1 MEREIA
7 EPQEMVLKEQE
18 RIVKLI
24 KAIAMR
30 LGGNYLGDPWNA
42 LFVSPLLKYGLLRHM
57 SGMPK
62 TLK

>member
-1 MEREIA
+1 
-7 EPQEMVLKEQE
+7 MVLKEQE

-30 LGGNYLGDPWNA
+30 LGENLLGDPWNA
-42 LFVSPLLKYGLLRHM
+42 LSVSPLLKYGLLRHM

>member
-1 MEREIA
+1 M
-7 EPQEMVLKEQE
+7 KEQE

-24 KAIAMR
+24 KGIAMR
-30 LGGNYLGDPWNA
+30 LGGNHLEDPWNA

-57 SGMPK
+57 SEMPE